1 MGRRTVIAPDEWTAN
16 ADDPWPL
23 YKRLRDEAPVHH
35 DEANGTYL
43 LTRHDDVYRVLVDHR
58 MFSSVPR
65 VILEGREPPTSE
77 IRMADE
83 PRHSD
88 LRRIVAPLFSPGAMR
103 RLDVYLKDV
112 AQEIVDAAEGADVT
126 EVSSALAIPL
136 PGRVALDLVGLP
148 QSQHDR
154 FMELIDA
161 RLRIVLRRSNGGAMT
176 DDDRETLARVQ
187 AEMWEIV
194 LPVIDERRHTPQP
207 DAITRLAEAQAER
220 GRDDIPDS
228 LFLNMLLELITA
240 GFETTQHLIELLL
253 SHLADEPALWTR
265 LRDDRSL
272 LPAAIEEML
281 RWRSPVQALG
291 RRASEDVEFHGV
303 TVPADAWI
311 TTVYGSANRDER
323 EFPDP
328 DAFRLDRDLKRHVA
342 FSAGI
347 HYCVGA
353 PVTRNEVCALL
364 GELLDR
370 YTGIERAGAS
380 VPWPNTMPG
389 RPGKILGWKT
399 VPVRFVR

>member
-1 MGRRTVIAPDEWTAN
+1 VTALIAPDEWTAS

-23 YKRLRDEAPVHH
+23 YQRLRDEAPVYR
-35 DEANGTYL
+35 DEANNAYL
-43 LTRHDDVYRVLVDHR
+43 LSRHDDVYRVLVDHPT
-58 MFSSVPR
+58 FSSIPS
-65 VILEGREPPTSE
+65 VILEGLEPPSSE

-103 RLDVYLKDV
+103 RLDVYLREV
-112 AQEIVDAAEGADVT
+112 AREIVDAAEGGDVT

-148 QSQHDR
+148 QSEHGR
-154 FMELIDA
+154 FMELIEG

-176 DDDRETLARVQ
+176 GGDRETLARVQ

-194 LPVIDERRHTPQP
+194 LPVIEERRHTPRP
-207 DAITRLAEAQAER
+207 DAITRVAEAQDER
-220 GRDDIPDS
+220 GREDIPDS

-253 SHLADEPALWTR
+253 SHLADDPALWRR
-265 LRDDRSL
+265 LRDDRTL
-272 LPAAIEEML
+272 VPGAIEEML

-291 RRASEDVEFHGV
+291 RRATKNVAFRDV
-303 TVPADAWI
+303 TVPAGSWL
-311 TTVYGSANRDER
+311 TTLYGSANRDER

-328 DAFRLDRDLKRHVA
+328 DTFRIDRDLKRHVA

-353 PVTRNEVCALL
+353 PVTRNEVGALL
-364 GELLDR
+364 NELLDR
-370 YTGIERAGAS
+370 YGGIERAGES
-380 VPWPNTMPG
+380 VPWPNTLPG
-389 RPGKILGWKT
+389 RPGKLLGWQR
-399 VPVRFVR
+399 VPVRFVRS